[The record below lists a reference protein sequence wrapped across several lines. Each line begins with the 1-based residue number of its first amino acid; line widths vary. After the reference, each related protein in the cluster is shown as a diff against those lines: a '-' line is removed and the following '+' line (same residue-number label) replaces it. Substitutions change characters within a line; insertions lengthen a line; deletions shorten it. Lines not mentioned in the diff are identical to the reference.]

1 MTTCDSLPPGS
12 RLHLQENVRFNSR
25 LFKAKIYLKRN
36 HWLLDLFDVVAKF
49 SKPIISLMTLLPK
62 ISGKGRGLRKKSW
75 NKRNFAILE
84 VINCCVSSHLNAI
97 ELTCHGVRPKF
108 KYLSMEGHNNKK
120 IFIGIKLIQAINFIM
135 KINAGQRRIK
145 ICIKWAGCSWTFLDC
160 IELLWKKSSV

>member
-12 RLHLQENVRFNSR
+12 RLHKQENVRFNSR

-84 VINCCVSSHLNAI
+84 VINCCVASDLNAI
-97 ELTCHGVRPKF
+97 ELTCHGVRPK
-108 KYLSMEGHNNKK
+108 YLN
-120 IFIGIKLIQAINFIM
+120 
-135 KINAGQRRIK
+135 
-145 ICIKWAGCSWTFLDC
+145 TFLWRNITIKNLYRYQINTGHQLYHENQCRPAKD
-160 IELLWKKSSV
+160 KNSY